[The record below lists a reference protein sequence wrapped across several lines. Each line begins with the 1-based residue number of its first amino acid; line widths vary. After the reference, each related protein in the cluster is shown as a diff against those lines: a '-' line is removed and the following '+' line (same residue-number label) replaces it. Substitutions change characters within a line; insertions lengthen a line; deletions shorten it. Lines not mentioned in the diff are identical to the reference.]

1 MIRGPSKVGVLPYL
15 IPGDGYNSKYMMRV
29 RSSLG
34 FSLLE
39 LLVSIAIVAVLLS
52 MLIPLLSRARDTAY
66 KAVCSNNLRQM
77 SVGWLGYV
85 QDHNDTFPVPAALP
99 QWTYGG
105 VRFQTLDGGVAGVD
119 MAPVLDATRPIN
131 RYLTADVVSATDS
144 TGQSA
149 NANAGGRDLAKIF
162 HCPSD
167 AGVFETST
175 TGTGVQRVS
184 ILGQAG
190 GQTCYEFFGNSYR
203 ANSNLFV
210 SIETSDKSADARPLR
225 MHDIMIDTSRF
236 LISGDPVW
244 YYANQSPAGPEAR
257 MDASWHR
264 EFRAGNFLASDG
276 SIRFTNFTKSR
287 GVDYELQP
295 RH

>member
-1 MIRGPSKVGVLPYL
+1 MIRV
-15 IPGDGYNSKYMMRV
+15 RV
-29 RSSLG
+29 RSA
-34 FSLLE
+34 FSILE

-52 MLIPLLSRARDTAY
+52 LLIPLLSSARETAF

-85 QDHNDTFPVPAALP
+85 QDHNDTFPASAALP

-105 VRFQTLDGGVAGVD
+105 VRFETMAGGVAGVD
-119 MAPVLDATRPIN
+119 MSPVLDATRPIN
-131 RYLTADVVSATDS
+131 RYLANDLATSTDS
-144 TGQSA
+144 AGQGPQSA
-149 NANAGGRDLAKIF
+149 GGGGGGRDLAKIF

-167 AGVFETST
+167 AGVFENNPASARSR
-175 TGTGVQRVS
+175 QLS

-203 ANSNLFV
+203 ANSNLFM
-210 SIETSDKSADARPLR
+210 SATTSDKSAEARPLR

-244 YYANQSPAGPEAR
+244 YYTNQTGADPDAR
-257 MDASWHR
+257 LDASWHR
-264 EFRAGNFLASDG
+264 EYRAGNFLASDG
-276 SIRFTNFTKSR
+276 SIRFTNFANSR
-287 GVDYELQP
+287 GVEYELLP
-295 RH
+295 RP